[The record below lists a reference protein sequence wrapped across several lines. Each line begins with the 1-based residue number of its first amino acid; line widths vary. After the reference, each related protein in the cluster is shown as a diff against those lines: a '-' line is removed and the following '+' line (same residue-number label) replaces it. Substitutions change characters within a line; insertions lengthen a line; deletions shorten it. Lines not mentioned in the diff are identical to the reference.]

1 MESRK
6 EGARP
11 SFVVGIGASA
21 GGLGALEQFFDN
33 MPSSSG
39 MAFVVIQH
47 LSPDF
52 KSLMDDLLARHTS
65 MRIIRVTSGIEL
77 AADTIYLIPPRSF
90 MTVKEGQ
97 LFLTERTD
105 SPHIELPIDIFLN
118 SLAEEWGEK
127 GIGIILSGTGS
138 DGSRGIISLHNRG
151 GLVIVQTPE
160 SAQFDGMPRNAIA
173 TGVVDFILPPERI
186 PKILVEYA
194 ASPLTVRTNTGLD
207 LEVFE
212 DEGEFASIFA
222 LLRRAYNLDFSR
234 YKGSTVGR
242 RIRRRME
249 FRQISEISDYAAILS
264 GDSDELDLLYR
275 DLLIGVTEFFRDSR
289 AFAFLE
295 EVVVPSI
302 FERLRKG
309 DDLRVWSAG
318 CATGEEAYSLAII
331 LAEQAERYN
340 FLGKIT
346 VFGTDVHKTS
356 LEFASQGMYDRS
368 RLTNVSPE
376 RLEKYFRREGGDYFR
391 VTQDLRKMVVFA
403 PHNVLSDPPF
413 TRLDLVCCRNLLIYF
428 QPEVQEKVLSLF
440 HFSLK
445 KDGILFLG
453 SSEGLGTLSGEF
465 EVIAHQHKIFR
476 KIRELN
482 LSISLDTNRTDRSMV
497 TSIQPP
503 FPSGASRLLSIDRQL
518 LSDYDQ
524 LLARFMP
531 PGVLLN
537 ENYHVLHYFG
547 SVFDYLRIPE
557 GRPEMS
563 IHSLAEGNLAV
574 ALATS
579 LQRASKTLGEVVTRN
594 VRVERGGSEEL
605 FDLVVMPIIDRTVRN
620 PHFLVSFVRIREVD
634 NPLFTLPDGESGETF
649 DAEGHLRQ
657 HVADL
662 EMELQST
669 RENLQATV
677 EELQT
682 SNEELQATNEELLAA
697 NEELQSTNEELHS
710 VNEELYSVNTEFER
724 KNIELKE
731 LNRDHENLL
740 ASIDIG
746 TVFLDRQLRIRKY
759 NPAIASFFK
768 LLPQD
773 IGRPLDHLAY
783 QLADQET
790 ILSEVR
796 TVLMEGMP
804 FSKEIRTRDDRWLLQ
819 KIFPFRTESGQ
830 VEGVV
835 VTFTDITIVK
845 EAERRLQM
853 INEELERKVE
863 ERTRELENEIHVRKD
878 AERAVER
885 ARDHYLK
892 ILDEAPVLIW
902 RANTDGMCDWFN
914 STWLRFTG
922 KTPEEEYGDG
932 WTGGV
937 HPDDL
942 ERCVSIWRSSF
953 DKREPFEMEYR
964 LRRHDGEYRW
974 ILDAGRPING
984 LSGEFCGYIGYC
996 FDITERKR
1004 FEDSLLE
1011 AKKSAESADRA
1022 KSEFLANMSH
1032 EIRTPM
1038 NGIMGMTQLLETTP
1052 LDDEQ
1057 KMFVEAIKV
1066 SSSNLLT
1073 LINDILDLS
1082 KIEAGKVVIEDGI
1095 FDLRTTLSDVLMM
1108 SKYAA
1113 HAKGLPLELSVD
1125 PTIPSL
1131 VRGDQLRV
1139 KQILHNL
1146 VGNAVKFT
1154 PAGRV
1159 TVRVDLLE
1167 RHGRQLIIRF
1177 QVVDTGIGIDAESL
1191 ERIFLPF
1198 TQEDGTITRAYG
1210 GTGLGLSIS
1219 SRLSRMMGGSISVES
1234 VKGEGSAFTV
1244 ILPLAEADEEGEFP
1258 ATRSTAIP
1266 RWEGLPLRILLV
1278 EDNRTNIEYEELLL
1292 RRMGHDVVVV
1302 EDGASCLKILER
1314 ESFDLILMDIQMP
1327 TMNGIEVLRRIR
1339 EKETLTGRRSP
1350 VIAVTAYAMR
1360 GDRQRFM
1367 ESGFDGYVSKPVL
1380 VGRLHDE
1387 IRRVMGGVTEGGG
1400 V

>member
-1 MESRK
+1 
-6 EGARP
+6 
-11 SFVVGIGASA
+11 VVAIGASA
-21 GGLGALEQFFDN
+21 GGLGALEQFFDS
-33 MPSSSG
+33 MPATSG

-65 MRIIRVTSGIEL
+65 MKIIRVTNGIEL
-77 AADTIYLIPPRSF
+77 APDTIYLIPPRSF
-90 MTVKEGQ
+90 MTIKDGK
-97 LFLTERTD
+97 LFLTEKTD
-105 SPHIELPIDIFLN
+105 APHVELPIDIFLN
-118 SLAEEWGEK
+118 SLAEECGEK

-151 GLVIVQTPE
+151 GLVVVQTPE
-160 SAQFDGMPRNAIA
+160 TAQFDGMPRNAIA

-186 PKILVEYA
+186 PKILMEYA
-194 ASPLTVRTNTGLD
+194 ASPQTVRTTAGLE
-207 LEVFE
+207 LEIFE
-212 DEGEFASIFA
+212 DEGEYASIFA

-249 FRQISEISDYAAILS
+249 FRQISEVADYAAILS

-275 DLLIGVTEFFRDSR
+275 DLLIGVTEFFRDIR

-295 EVVVPSI
+295 DEVVPSI
-302 FERLRKG
+302 FERLRRG
-309 DDLRVWSAG
+309 EDLRVWSAG

-331 LAEQAERYN
+331 LAEQADRHN

-403 PHNVLSDPPF
+403 PHNVLNDPPF
-413 TRLDLVCCRNLLIYF
+413 TRLDIVCCRNLLIYF

-453 SSEGLGTLSGEF
+453 SSEGLGTLAGEF

-476 KIRELN
+476 KIRDLN
-482 LSISLDTNRTDRSMV
+482 LSISLDSNRVDRSPM
-497 TSIQPP
+497 THPP
-503 FPSGASRLLSIDRQL
+503 TPYPPGTSRLISVDRQIL
-518 LSDYDQ
+518 ADYDQ
-524 LLARFMP
+524 ILARHMP
-531 PGVLLN
+531 PGALLN
-537 ENYHVLHYFG
+537 ENFQVLHFFG
-547 SVFDYLRIPE
+547 SVFDYLKPPE
-557 GRPEMS
+557 GRPDLS
-563 IHSLAEGNLAV
+563 IHTLADGNLAV
-574 ALATS
+574 ALSTS
-579 LQRASKTLGEVVTRN
+579 LQRAAKTLGEVVTRN
-594 VRVERGGSEEL
+594 VRVEREDTEEL
-605 FDLVVMPIIDRTVRN
+605 FDLVVTPIIDRKVRS
-620 PHFLVSFVRIREVD
+620 PHFLVTFVRIREVEPSPMD
-634 NPLFTLPDGESGETF
+634 APESERGETF
-649 DAEGHLRQ
+649 DAEAHLRQ

-796 TVLMEGMP
+796 TVLEEGVP
-804 FSKEIRTRDDRWLLQ
+804 FVKEIRTRDERWLLQ

-845 EAERRLQM
+845 EAEHRLLNL
-853 INEELERKVE
+853 NEELERKVE
-863 ERTRELENEIHVRKD
+863 ERTIELENEIQVRKE
-878 AERAVER
+878 AERRLVQ

-892 ILDEAPVLIW
+892 ILEEAPVLIW
-902 RANTDGMCDWFN
+902 RANIEGKCDWFN

-922 KTPEEEYGDG
+922 RTREQEYGDG
-932 WTGGV
+932 WAEGV
-937 HPDDL
+937 HPEDL
-942 ERCVSIWRSSF
+942 ERCVSIWRSAF
-953 DKREPFEMEYR
+953 EKREPFEMEYR

-974 ILDAGRPING
+974 ILDAGRPITG

-1004 FEDSLLE
+1004 FEESLLD

-1038 NGIMGMTQLLETTP
+1038 NGIMGMTQLLEMTT

-1082 KIEAGKVVIEDGI
+1082 KIEAGKVVLENEP
-1095 FDLRTTLSDVLMM
+1095 FDLRGTISDVMMM
-1108 SKYAA
+1108 STYAA
-1113 HAKGLPLELSVD
+1113 HAKGLKIDVQTD
-1125 PTIPSL
+1125 PALPSF
-1131 VRGDQLRV
+1131 VKGDQLRV

-1154 PAGRV
+1154 PSGGV
-1159 TVRVDLLE
+1159 TIRADLME
-1167 RHGRQLIIRF
+1167 RHGKTVIIRF
-1177 QVVDTGIGIDAESL
+1177 QIIDTGIGIDAASL
-1191 ERIFLPF
+1191 DRIFLPF
-1198 TQEDGTITRAYG
+1198 TQEDGTITRSYG

-1219 SRLSRMMGGSISVES
+1219 SRLAGMMGGSISVES
-1234 VKGEGSAFTV
+1234 EKGKGSTFTV
-1244 ILPLAEADEEGEFP
+1244 TLPLSQADDGEDLP
-1258 ATRSTAIP
+1258 TSSLSSIP
-1266 RWEGLPLRILLV
+1266 RWEGEPLRILLV
-1278 EDNRTNIEYEELLL
+1278 EDNRTNIQYEELLL
-1292 RRMGHDVVVV
+1292 KRMGHEVAVV
-1302 EDGASCLKILER
+1302 EDGVACLDMLDR
-1314 ESFDLILMDIQMP
+1314 ETFDLVLLDIQMP
-1327 TMNGIEVLRRIR
+1327 GMNGVEVLRKIW
-1339 EKETLTGRRSP
+1339 EKETVNGRHCP

-1360 GDRQRFM
+1360 GDRRRFIDA
-1367 ESGFDGYVSKPVL
+1367 GFDGYVSKPVL
-1380 VGRLHDE
+1380 ARRLHDE
-1387 IRRVMGGVTEGGG
+1387 ITRIMTTEEAGQSHER
-1400 V
+1400 